1 MFPFPIDLHIT
12 LVQRST
18 SFALLSVLSSFLS
31 LPAAPPAGKTEK
43 DSIGA
48 KPVVHTK
55 GPGFSPEHFFQGP
68 MEGMGNMGNLKGRDL
83 TFLNIYYLSPS
94 GKGQAPVFD
103 VFEAFLNTDNIQVFA
118 NAATSYIMCLMK
130 FVKGLGKWSPPFIT
144 CDSRRCLPAWLCVV
158 SLGDR
163 PTACLEQASKQAN
176 MLR

>member
-1 MFPFPIDLHIT
+1 
-12 LVQRST
+12 
-18 SFALLSVLSSFLS
+18 
-31 LPAAPPAGKTEK
+31 
-43 DSIGA
+43 
-48 KPVVHTK
+48 
-55 GPGFSPEHFFQGP
+55 

-83 TFLNIYYLSPS
+83 TFLNIYLSPS

-130 FVKGLGKWSPPFIT
+130 FVKGLGKWSTPFIP
-144 CDSRRCLPAWLCVV
+144 CDSWGRLPAWLCVV

-163 PTACLEQASKQAN
+163 PTAGLEQAS